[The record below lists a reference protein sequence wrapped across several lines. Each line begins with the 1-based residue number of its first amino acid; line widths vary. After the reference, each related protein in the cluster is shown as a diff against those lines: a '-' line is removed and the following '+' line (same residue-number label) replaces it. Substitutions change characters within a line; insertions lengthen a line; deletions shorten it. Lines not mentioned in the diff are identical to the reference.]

1 MKRINFLTIIL
12 LMAMPLFYQSQIEC
26 YNTVSFCDTESRE
39 GFTRN
44 MQSLS
49 GAFTPGDTSIVQ
61 IIVYK
66 NMEYRVSLCSPSHPD
81 LEGKFQFKIIEDIKK
96 GVWKENTIEVDSI
109 DLDDEPVTD
118 MNGNTLKISKTQRK
132 RVFETKQEVRYDNS
146 EHEMSQEFI
155 FTSNKT
161 RKLKIK
167 VYVPSTETEEMSSG
181 LSGITFACVGLL
193 LEHQPGIV
201 TGFTR

>member
-1 MKRINFLTIIL
+1 
-12 LMAMPLFYQSQIEC
+12 MAMPFFYQSQIEC
-26 YNTVSFCDTESRE
+26 YNTVSFCDTESKE
-39 GFTRN
+39 GFIRN

-81 LEGKFQFKIIEDIKK
+81 LEGKFQFKIIEEIKK
-96 GVWKENTIEVDSI
+96 GVWKENTIEVDST

-132 RVFETKQEVRYDNS
+132 RVFETTQEVRYDNS
-146 EHEMSQEFI
+146 EHEMSQNFI

-167 VYVPSTETEEMSSG
+167 VYVPSTESEEMSSG
-181 LSGITFACVGLL
+181 LSGTTFACVGLL
-193 LEHQPGIV
+193 LEHQPGVV
-201 TGFTR
+201 TGFKR

>member
-26 YNTVSFCDTESRE
+26 YNTVSFCDTESKQ

-49 GAFTPGDTSIVQ
+49 GAFAPGDTSIVQ

-81 LEGKFQFKIIEDIKK
+81 LEGKFQFKIIEEIKK
-96 GVWKENTIEVDSI
+96 GVWKENIIEVDSTN
-109 DLDDEPVTD
+109 LDDEPVTD
-118 MNGNTLKISKTQRK
+118 MNGNTLKILKTQRK
-132 RVFETKQEVRYDNS
+132 RVFETTQEVRYDNS
-146 EHEMSQEFI
+146 EHEMSQNFI

-193 LEHQPGIV
+193 LEHQPGVV
-201 TGFTR
+201 TGFKR

>member
-1 MKRINFLTIIL
+1 
-12 LMAMPLFYQSQIEC
+12 MAMPLFYQSQIEC
-26 YNTVSFCDTESRE
+26 YNTVSFCDTESKQ

-49 GAFTPGDTSIVQ
+49 GAFAPGDTSIVQ

-81 LEGKFQFKIIEDIKK
+81 LEGKFQFKIIEEIKK
-96 GVWKENTIEVDSI
+96 GVWKENTIEVDST

-132 RVFETKQEVRYDNS
+132 RVIETTQEVRYDNS

-167 VYVPSTETEEMSSG
+167 VYVPNTETEEMSSG

-193 LEHQPGIV
+193 LEHQPGVV
-201 TGFTR
+201 TGFKR

>member
-1 MKRINFLTIIL
+1 MKRINFLTTIF
-12 LMAMPLFYQSQIEC
+12 LMALPLFYQSQREC
-26 YNTVSFCDTESRE
+26 YNTVSFCDADSKG

-49 GAFTPGDTSIVQ
+49 GAFVPGDTNIVQ

-81 LEGKFQFKIIEDIKK
+81 LQGKFQFKIIEEIKK
-96 GVWKENTIEVDSI
+96 GVWKENKIEFDST
-109 DLDDEPVTD
+109 DSDNEPVTD
-118 MNGNTLKISKTQRK
+118 MNGNTLKIFKTQRK
-132 RVFETKQEVRYDNS
+132 RVFETTQEVRYDNS

-155 FTSNKT
+155 FTSDKT

-167 VYVPSTETEEMSSG
+167 VYVPSPETEEMSSG

-193 LEHQPGIV
+193 IEHQPGIV
-201 TGFTR
+201 TGFRR

>member
-1 MKRINFLTIIL
+1 
-12 LMAMPLFYQSQIEC
+12 MALPLFYQSQIEC
-26 YNTVSFCDTESRE
+26 YNSVSFCDTESRE

-81 LEGKFQFKIIEDIKK
+81 LQGKFQFKIIEDIKK
-96 GVWKENTIEVDSI
+96 GVWKENTIEVDST

-132 RVFETKQEVRYDNS
+132 RVFETTHEVRYDNS

-167 VYVPSTETEEMSSG
+167 VYVPNTETEEMSSG

>member
-26 YNTVSFCDTESRE
+26 YNTVSFCDTESKQ

-49 GAFTPGDTSIVQ
+49 GAFAPGDTSIVQ

-81 LEGKFQFKIIEDIKK
+81 LEGKFQFKIIEEIKK
-96 GVWKENTIEVDSI
+96 GVWKENTIEVDST

-132 RVFETKQEVRYDNS
+132 RVFETTQEVRYDNS
-146 EHEMSQEFI
+146 EHEMSQNFI

-167 VYVPSTETEEMSSG
+167 VYVPSTESEEMSSG

-193 LEHQPGIV
+193 LEHQPGVV
-201 TGFTR
+201 TGFKR

>member
-12 LMAMPLFYQSQIEC
+12 LMAMPFFYQSQIEC
-26 YNTVSFCDTESRE
+26 YNTVSFCDTESKE
-39 GFTRN
+39 GFIRN

-81 LEGKFQFKIIEDIKK
+81 LEGKFQFKIIEEIKK
-96 GVWKENTIEVDSI
+96 GVWKENTIEVDST

-132 RVFETKQEVRYDNS
+132 RVFETTQEVRYDNS
-146 EHEMSQEFI
+146 EHEMSQNFI

-167 VYVPSTETEEMSSG
+167 VYVPSTESEEMSSG
-181 LSGITFACVGLL
+181 LSGTTFACVGLL
-193 LEHQPGIV
+193 LEHQPGVV
-201 TGFTR
+201 TGFKR

>member
-26 YNTVSFCDTESRE
+26 YNTVSFCDTESKQ

-49 GAFTPGDTSIVQ
+49 GAFAPGDTSIVQ

-81 LEGKFQFKIIEDIKK
+81 LEGKFQFKIIEEIKK
-96 GVWKENTIEVDSI
+96 GVWKENTIEVDST

-118 MNGNTLKISKTQRK
+118 MNGNTLKILKTQRK
-132 RVFETKQEVRYDNS
+132 RVFETTQEVRYDNS
-146 EHEMSQEFI
+146 EHEMSQNFI

-193 LEHQPGIV
+193 LEHQPGVV
-201 TGFTR
+201 TGFKR